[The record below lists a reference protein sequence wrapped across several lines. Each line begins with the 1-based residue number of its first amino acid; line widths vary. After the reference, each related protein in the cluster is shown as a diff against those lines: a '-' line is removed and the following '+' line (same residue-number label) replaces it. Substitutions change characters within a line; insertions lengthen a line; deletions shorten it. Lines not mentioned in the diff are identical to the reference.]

1 MPIVNPEVLI
11 WARESMGFSTEEA
24 AKKIGLHDG
33 VRASAVKK
41 LAAIETGEKAPTRPQ
56 LLKMSQ
62 QYKTPLLSLYMREPP
77 IRSNRGE
84 DFRTLPTELPPQDSA
99 YLDVLIRDVQAR
111 QSLLKETLVQDD
123 DAKPIQFVGT
133 LRMEQGVKHATN
145 MLRELLQFDLGAFR
159 GQKTVADAFKYARGQ
174 VEATGVFVM
183 LIGNLGS
190 HHTTI
195 STSTFRGFALADEI
209 APLIIIND
217 QDAKSAWSFSLLHE
231 IVHLLL
237 AQTGVSNAS
246 ADNQIEKFCNDVA
259 SEILLPAVELN
270 EQAFEGDD
278 VETLTSAINQ
288 FAMPRKISGRMVAY
302 RLFRSNNITQQF
314 WRKLD
319 DQMNEQWLAARGRE
333 REANRNSDN
342 GPNYY
347 VVRRYKLGNSLL
359 NFTQRMMNTGA
370 LTATRAG
377 FLLGVKPLKVHRLF
391 QPTNA
396 A

>member
-1 MPIVNPEVLI
+1 MPIVNPDVLI
-11 WARESMGFSTEEA
+11 WARESMGFSAEEA
-24 AKKIGLHDG
+24 AKKIGLNDG
-33 VRASAVKK
+33 VSASAVEK
-41 LAAIETGEKAPTRPQ
+41 LAAIEAGKKAPTRPQ

-62 QYKTPLLSLYMREPP
+62 QYKKPLLSLYMREPP
-77 IRSNRGE
+77 IRGNRGE
-84 DFRTLPTELPPQDSA
+84 DFRTLPAGLPPQNNA
-99 YLDVLIRDVQAR
+99 YLDVLILDVQAR
-111 QSLLKETLVQDD
+111 QSLLRETLVQDD
-123 DAKPIQFVGT
+123 DAEPVQFVGT
-133 LRMEQGVKHATN
+133 LRMEQGVKHAAN
-145 MLRELLQFDLGAFR
+145 MLRELLQFDLGAFQ

-190 HHTTI
+190 YHTNI

-217 QDAKSAWSFSLLHE
+217 QDAKSAWSFTLLHE

-237 AQTGVSNAS
+237 AQTGVSNVY

-270 EQAFEGDD
+270 DQAFEDDD
-278 VETLTSAINQ
+278 VETLTSSINQ
-288 FAMPRKISGRMVAY
+288 FATPRKISGPMVAY
-302 RLFRSNNITQQF
+302 RLLRSNSITQQV
-314 WRKLD
+314 WRRLD
-319 DQMNEQWLAARGRE
+319 DHMNEQWLAARGHQ
-333 REANRNSDN
+333 REANRNADN

-377 FLLGVKPLKVHRLF
+377 FLLGVRPLKVHRLL
-391 QPTNA
+391 QSTNA